1 MGAPIVHFEIMG
13 KDGKKLQN
21 FYGKL
26 FDWEIDANN
35 PMQYGL
41 VKTSKEGRGVDGGV
55 GSTENGQPGYVTVYA
70 EVDDTDAYLKKVE
83 KLGGKVMVP
92 TTVIPNMV
100 TFALFSDPEGNVV
113 GLVKAEKR

>member
-1 MGAPIVHFEIMG
+1 MGSPIVHFEIMG
-13 KDGKKLQN
+13 KDGKKLQT

-26 FDWEIDANN
+26 FDWDIDANN

-41 VKTSKEGRGVDGGV
+41 VKASKGVKGIDGGV
-55 GSTENGQPGYVTVYA
+55 GTTEKGQPNYVTVYA
-70 EVDDTDAYLKKVE
+70 EVDDTDAYLKKAQ
-83 KLGGKVMVP
+83 KLGGKVIVP

-100 TFALFSDPEGNVV
+100 TFALFSDPEGNMV